1 MKKQLDKIVETR
13 DSKYDLYFDYA
24 IQFLILLS
32 VISFTIETIPD
43 LEERTRNVL
52 EKIEIICITIF
63 SLEYLIRLY
72 IAKNKTT
79 FVFSFYGL
87 IDLLAILPFYL
98 ALGFDLRSA
107 RILRFLRLFRLIK
120 LIRYNKAIKRFQRAF
135 IMIKQELIMFSFVSF
150 ILFYLSAVGIY
161 YFENSVQPEAFS
173 SIFSS
178 MWWSVVTLTTVG
190 YGDIVPITI
199 GGRIFTFVIL
209 MLGLGIIA
217 IPSGMISSALTEAR
231 AMEKK
236 ENQEK

>member
-13 DSKYDLYFDYA
+13 DSKYGLYFDYA

-135 IMIKQELIMFSFVSF
+135 IMIKQEHTQ
-150 ILFYLSAVGIY
+150 IY
-161 YFENSVQPEAFS
+161 
-173 SIFSS
+173 
-178 MWWSVVTLTTVG
+178 
-190 YGDIVPITI
+190 
-199 GGRIFTFVIL
+199 
-209 MLGLGIIA
+209 
-217 IPSGMISSALTEAR
+217 
-231 AMEKK
+231 
-236 ENQEK
+236 

>member
-13 DSKYDLYFDYA
+13 DSKYGLYFDYA

-161 YFENSVQPEAFS
+161 YF
-173 SIFSS
+173 
-178 MWWSVVTLTTVG
+178 
-190 YGDIVPITI
+190 
-199 GGRIFTFVIL
+199 
-209 MLGLGIIA
+209 
-217 IPSGMISSALTEAR
+217 
-231 AMEKK
+231 
-236 ENQEK
+236 